1 MKGRNI
7 MTFYEELVMQTQMNF
22 SKYYGM
28 YASGKTPYILTEKKP
43 LPYPE
48 QISRLVREL
57 KEADCIVV
65 GGASGLSAASRA
77 HLRECSIHF
86 RQEKSTGDM
95 WRLS

>member
-43 LPYPE
+43 LPLRMLRMARFP
-48 QISRLVREL
+48 
-57 KEADCIVV
+57 A
-65 GGASGLSAASRA
+65 GA
-77 HLRECSIHF
+77 HLYRSAGTGSTASPEWRREGI
-86 RQEKSTGDM
+86 
-95 WRLS
+95 